1 MQHSSSSGGRPAA
14 SSGSE
19 GSGGGGIDEKKR
31 RRMESNRE
39 SARRSRQKKQQHL
52 DDLIREMGRLKREN
66 EEFSKKIGEFSGEF
80 SGKNAQN
87 RVLRAEKERL
97 VRRLESLESI
107 IEIAKVVK
115 GGGSTNNVN
124 GEEGLEKFFKVGP
137 TLWVGLDVKSS
148 RAGPSEDEHLI
159 KDKVGSLR
167 GGVVGGVH

>member
-1 MQHSSSSGGRPAA
+1 MQHSASSGGRAAA

-52 DDLIREMGRLKREN
+52 DDLIREMGMLKRQN
-66 EEFSKKIGEFSGEF
+66 EEFSKKFGEFSGEV
-80 SGKNAQN
+80 SGKDAQN

-115 GGGSTNNVN
+115 GAGSNNNVN
-124 GEEGLEKFFKVGP
+124 GDEGLGFLYESDPDPMMKP
-137 TLWVGLDVKSS
+137 WQLPCPSS
-148 RAGPSEDEHLI
+148 ISMPLI
-159 KDKVGSLR
+159 ASASPAIR
-167 GGVVGGVH
+167 SSNFYA

>member
-1 MQHSSSSGGRPAA
+1 MQHSSSSSGGRPAA

-19 GSGGGGIDEKKR
+19 GSCGGGGRIDEKKR

-66 EEFSKKIGEFSGEF
+66 EEFSKKIGEFSGEV
-80 SGKNAQN
+80 SGKDAQN
-87 RVLRAEKERL
+87 RVLRAQKERL

-115 GGGSTNNVN
+115 GGGSNSNVN
-124 GEEGLEKFFKVGP
+124 GEEGL
-137 TLWVGLDVKSS
+137 GLLYESDPDPMMKPWQLPCPSS
-148 RAGPSEDEHLI
+148 ISMPLI
-159 KDKVGSLR
+159 ASASPAIRSSNFYV
-167 GGVVGGVH
+167 